1 MANVTLARAKRQ
13 AIAGL
18 AGCAL
23 LSGLALDAA
32 RAPADAADQVKIGI
46 SRTISD
52 AGYYMADAM
61 GFFRDEGIDVSIT
74 GFNSAAQMIAPLG
87 TGELDVGG
95 GTVSAGFYNAV
106 GRGILMKIVAD
117 QASIKPG
124 YGYSSLMVRKDLV
137 DSGRYKSFADL
148 KGMKVAIGAPGTGTA
163 SALNEALKKG
173 GLKYSDVD
181 VVYIG
186 FPEHLPTYKN
196 KGIDASITNEPTM
209 TRAIEDGVAVRVAGN
224 DVTYPDQ
231 QTAVTFYSDNFI
243 RNRRDV
249 AERFMRAYLRGV
261 RMYND
266 ALKDGRLA
274 GPKANEVIPILVKYT
289 TIKDESMFRRMVP
302 SYCNPDGEVNVT
314 SLKKD
319 LEFFRELGL
328 IEKKDASV
336 DGVVDSSFAKAAVAK
351 LGPYRA
357 HGQLTRSKR
366 RERNGAYGMTTRE
379 QNDFLTQS
387 GPGTPIGNLFRR
399 YWIPALL
406 SAEVPEPDC
415 PPVRVK
421 LLSERLL
428 AFRDTQGRV
437 GVIDEFCAHRGVSL
451 WFGRNEENGLR
462 CSYHGWKYDVTGQCI
477 EVPSEPEAS
486 GFCKKIKL
494 TSYPCVELG
503 DVIWIYMG
511 PAEHK
516 PPLPAFEWAKVP
528 HSHRFVSKRTQE
540 CNYLQAMEG
549 GIDSAHVS
557 FLHRHELRSDSLHVG
572 KGAELTRETD
582 ARFEV
587 VETTWRHGDRRAPS
601 GRGGPALLAHHAV
614 DHAVPHA

>member
-1 MANVTLARAKRQ
+1 MGNGTLQRGQ
-13 AIAGL
+13 AISVVA

-23 LSGLALDAA
+23 LSCLAMGAA
-32 RAPADAADQVKIGI
+32 SSSAKAADQVKIGI
-46 SRTISD
+46 SRTLSD
-52 AGYYMADAM
+52 AGYYVADAK
-61 GFFRDEGIDVSIT
+61 GFFRDEGMDVSIT

-173 GLKYSDVD
+173 GLKYSDVE

-231 QTAVTFYSDNFI
+231 QTAVTFFSDHFI
-243 RNRRDV
+243 KNRRDV

-302 SYCNPDGEVNVT
+302 SYCNPDGEVNVA

-336 DGVVDSSFAKAAVAK
+336 EGVVDNSFARAAVAK
-351 LGPYRA
+351 LGPYR
-357 HGQLTRSKR
+357 
-366 RERNGAYGMTTRE
+366 
-379 QNDFLTQS
+379 
-387 GPGTPIGNLFRR
+387 P
-399 YWIPALL
+399 
-406 SAEVPEPDC
+406 
-415 PPVRVK
+415 
-421 LLSERLL
+421 
-428 AFRDTQGRV
+428 
-437 GVIDEFCAHRGVSL
+437 
-451 WFGRNEENGLR
+451 
-462 CSYHGWKYDVTGQCI
+462 
-477 EVPSEPEAS
+477 
-486 GFCKKIKL
+486 
-494 TSYPCVELG
+494 
-503 DVIWIYMG
+503 
-511 PAEHK
+511 
-516 PPLPAFEWAKVP
+516 
-528 HSHRFVSKRTQE
+528 
-540 CNYLQAMEG
+540 QAN
-549 GIDSAHVS
+549 
-557 FLHRHELRSDSLHVG
+557 
-572 KGAELTRETD
+572 
-582 ARFEV
+582 
-587 VETTWRHGDRRAPS
+587 
-601 GRGGPALLAHHAV
+601 
-614 DHAVPHA
+614 

>member
-1 MANVTLARAKRQ
+1 MKPGRGGNANRHRDHGENTMANVTLERAKRQ

-32 RAPADAADQVKIGI
+32 RAPAAAADQVKIGI

-224 DVTYPDQ
+224 DITYPDQ
-231 QTAVTFYSDNFI
+231 QTAVTFYADNFI

-266 ALKDGRLA
+266 ALRDGRLA

-357 HGQLTRSKR
+357 
-366 RERNGAYGMTTRE
+366 
-379 QNDFLTQS
+379 
-387 GPGTPIGNLFRR
+387 
-399 YWIPALL
+399 
-406 SAEVPEPDC
+406 
-415 PPVRVK
+415 
-421 LLSERLL
+421 
-428 AFRDTQGRV
+428 
-437 GVIDEFCAHRGVSL
+437 
-451 WFGRNEENGLR
+451 
-462 CSYHGWKYDVTGQCI
+462 
-477 EVPSEPEAS
+477 
-486 GFCKKIKL
+486 
-494 TSYPCVELG
+494 
-503 DVIWIYMG
+503 
-511 PAEHK
+511 
-516 PPLPAFEWAKVP
+516 
-528 HSHRFVSKRTQE
+528 
-540 CNYLQAMEG
+540 QAN
-549 GIDSAHVS
+549 
-557 FLHRHELRSDSLHVG
+557 
-572 KGAELTRETD
+572 
-582 ARFEV
+582 
-587 VETTWRHGDRRAPS
+587 
-601 GRGGPALLAHHAV
+601 
-614 DHAVPHA
+614 

>member
-1 MANVTLARAKRQ
+1 VTGLAPDVTTDFVQPGRGGIAGKQLPDARENEMGNGTIRRRQ
-13 AIAGL
+13 AVSVL

-23 LSGLALDAA
+23 LSCLALDAA
-32 RAPADAADQVKIGI
+32 RSSADAADQVKIGI

-61 GFFRDEGIDVSIT
+61 GFFREEGMEVSIT

-95 GTVSAGFYNAV
+95 GTVSAGLYNAV

-231 QTAVTFYSDNFI
+231 QTAVTFFSDHFI
-243 RNRRDV
+243 KNRRDV

-274 GPKANEVIPILVKYT
+274 GPKASEVIPILVKYT

-302 SYCNPDGEVNVT
+302 SYCNPDGEVNVA

-319 LEFFRELGL
+319 LEFFFRELGL
-328 IEKKDASV
+328 IEK
-336 DGVVDSSFAKAAVAK
+336 
-351 LGPYRA
+351 
-357 HGQLTRSKR
+357 
-366 RERNGAYGMTTRE
+366 
-379 QNDFLTQS
+379 
-387 GPGTPIGNLFRR
+387 TPMSMA
-399 YWIPALL
+399 WW
-406 SAEVPEPDC
+406 
-415 PPVRVK
+415 
-421 LLSERLL
+421 
-428 AFRDTQGRV
+428 T
-437 GVIDEFCAHRGVSL
+437 
-451 WFGRNEENGLR
+451 
-462 CSYHGWKYDVTGQCI
+462 
-477 EVPSEPEAS
+477 
-486 GFCKKIKL
+486 
-494 TSYPCVELG
+494 
-503 DVIWIYMG
+503 
-511 PAEHK
+511 
-516 PPLPAFEWAKVP
+516 
-528 HSHRFVSKRTQE
+528 
-540 CNYLQAMEG
+540 
-549 GIDSAHVS
+549 
-557 FLHRHELRSDSLHVG
+557 
-572 KGAELTRETD
+572 
-582 ARFEV
+582 
-587 VETTWRHGDRRAPS
+587 APS
-601 GRGGPALLAHHAV
+601 PRRP
-614 DHAVPHA
+614 

>member
-1 MANVTLARAKRQ
+1 MANVTLGRAKRQ

-209 TRAIEDGVAVRVAGN
+209 TRAIEEGVAVRVAGN

-231 QTAVTFYSDNFI
+231 QTAVTFFSDHLIKNQ
-243 RNRRDV
+243 RDL

-261 RMYND
+261 RVYND

-274 GPKANEVIPILVKYT
+274 GPRANEVIPILVKYT
-289 TIKDESMFRRMVP
+289 TIKDESMFRRMIP
-302 SYCNPDGEVNVT
+302 SYCNPDGEVNVA

-328 IEKKDASV
+328 IEKKDMSV
-336 DGVVDSSFAKAAVAK
+336 DGVVDGSFARAAVAK
-351 LGPYRA
+351 LGPY
-357 HGQLTRSKR
+357 Q
-366 RERNGAYGMTTRE
+366 
-379 QNDFLTQS
+379 
-387 GPGTPIGNLFRR
+387 
-399 YWIPALL
+399 PA
-406 SAEVPEPDC
+406 
-415 PPVRVK
+415 
-421 LLSERLL
+421 
-428 AFRDTQGRV
+428 
-437 GVIDEFCAHRGVSL
+437 
-451 WFGRNEENGLR
+451 N
-462 CSYHGWKYDVTGQCI
+462 
-477 EVPSEPEAS
+477 
-486 GFCKKIKL
+486 
-494 TSYPCVELG
+494 
-503 DVIWIYMG
+503 
-511 PAEHK
+511 
-516 PPLPAFEWAKVP
+516 
-528 HSHRFVSKRTQE
+528 
-540 CNYLQAMEG
+540 
-549 GIDSAHVS
+549 
-557 FLHRHELRSDSLHVG
+557 
-572 KGAELTRETD
+572 
-582 ARFEV
+582 
-587 VETTWRHGDRRAPS
+587 
-601 GRGGPALLAHHAV
+601 
-614 DHAVPHA
+614 

>member
-1 MANVTLARAKRQ
+1 MLPSLRSVLRAALAG
-13 AIAGL
+13 AIA
-18 AGCAL
+18 
-23 LSGLALDAA
+23 AA
-32 RAPADAADQVKIGI
+32 TASPAPAVDKVAVGTGGSA
-46 SRTISD
+46 SD
-52 AGYYMADAM
+52 APFYIAYDK
-61 GFFRDEGIDVSIT
+61 GFFKDDGLDVDLIVLDS
-74 GFNSAAQMIAPLG
+74 GAKVIAPLG

-224 DVTYPDQ
+224 DITYPDQ

-243 RNRRDV
+243 RNRRDA

-266 ALKDGRLA
+266 ALRDGRLA

-357 HGQLTRSKR
+357 
-366 RERNGAYGMTTRE
+366 
-379 QNDFLTQS
+379 
-387 GPGTPIGNLFRR
+387 
-399 YWIPALL
+399 
-406 SAEVPEPDC
+406 
-415 PPVRVK
+415 
-421 LLSERLL
+421 
-428 AFRDTQGRV
+428 
-437 GVIDEFCAHRGVSL
+437 
-451 WFGRNEENGLR
+451 
-462 CSYHGWKYDVTGQCI
+462 
-477 EVPSEPEAS
+477 
-486 GFCKKIKL
+486 
-494 TSYPCVELG
+494 
-503 DVIWIYMG
+503 
-511 PAEHK
+511 
-516 PPLPAFEWAKVP
+516 
-528 HSHRFVSKRTQE
+528 
-540 CNYLQAMEG
+540 QAN
-549 GIDSAHVS
+549 
-557 FLHRHELRSDSLHVG
+557 
-572 KGAELTRETD
+572 
-582 ARFEV
+582 
-587 VETTWRHGDRRAPS
+587 
-601 GRGGPALLAHHAV
+601 
-614 DHAVPHA
+614 